1 VKIKAD
7 LHIKIFKNQMKQ
19 KETFFTCF
27 VFQFYFIHLVY
38 SFYIKSGHFIFK
50 SMEYLSDRIKSLSVS
65 QTLAMAQ
72 KSRELKAKGIDI
84 ISLSLGEPDFN
95 TPDYIKEA
103 AKKAIDD
110 NYSKYPP
117 VPGYNDLRE
126 AISRKFKEENG
137 LTYSPDQII
146 VSAGGKHSIINVI
159 LSIIN
164 PGDEVI
170 ILAPYWVSYY
180 DQVLLAGGKPVIVT
194 AAIENDFKIRPE
206 QLETAITSKTR
217 LIIFNSPSNP
227 TGMVYDRNEME
238 KIARIVQKHEGLFIM
253 SDEIYEHIIFS
264 GEHVSMASFDFI
276 YDRVITVNGVS
287 KGYAM
292 TGWRIG
298 YIGAPLWIVKA
309 CDKLQG
315 QFTSGVC
322 SIAQRAAL
330 AAIQGKNDSK
340 QIMKEAFH
348 RRRDLICSL
357 LKEIKGLKVPVPEG
371 AFYVMPDISYF
382 LGKSDGITTIVNSDD
397 LALYLLDKAQVA
409 VVGGDAFGAPDCI
422 RISYATAD
430 NLLTEAVKRIKSA
443 LERLH

>member
-1 VKIKAD
+1 LKLI
-7 LHIKIFKNQMKQ
+7 
-19 KETFFTCF
+19 
-27 VFQFYFIHLVY
+27 
-38 SFYIKSGHFIFK
+38 GHNANN
-50 SMEYLSDRIKSLSVS
+50 MEYLSNLVKSLSVS

-117 VPGYNDLRE
+117 VPGYDDLRK
-126 AISRKFKEENG
+126 AISKKFKDENG
-137 LTYSPDQII
+137 IEYSSDQII
-146 VSAGGKHSIINVI
+146 VSAGGKHSLINVI
-159 LSIIN
+159 LSIVN
-164 PGDEVI
+164 PDDEVI

-180 DQVLLAGGKPVIVT
+180 DQIIIARGKPVI
-194 AAIENDFKIRPE
+194 IEAKLDNDFKIRPE
-206 QLETAITSKTR
+206 QLEAAITSKTR
-217 LIIFNSPSNP
+217 LVIFNSPSNP
-227 TGMVYDRNEME
+227 TGMVYDRKEME
-238 KIARIVQKHEGLFIM
+238 SIARVVEKHEGLFVI
-253 SDEIYEHIIFS
+253 SDEIYEHIIFE
-264 GEHVSMASFDFI
+264 GEHVSLASFNFI

-298 YIGAPLWIVKA
+298 YIGAPLWIAKA
-309 CDKLQG
+309 CNKLQG

-330 AAIQGKNDSK
+330 AAIQGTGDSQK
-340 QIMKEAFH
+340 TMREAFL
-348 RRRDLICSL
+348 RRRNLLCGL
-357 LKEIKGLKVPVPEG
+357 LKDVKGLKVRIPQG

-382 LGKSDGITTIVNSDD
+382 LRKSDGVTRIGNSDE

-409 VVGGDAFGAPDCI
+409 TVGGDAFGAPDCL
-422 RISYATAD
+422 RISYATSD
-430 NLLTEAVKRIKSA
+430 ELLVEAVRRIKGA
-443 LERLH
+443 LEKLR

>member
-1 VKIKAD
+1 
-7 LHIKIFKNQMKQ
+7 
-19 KETFFTCF
+19 
-27 VFQFYFIHLVY
+27 
-38 SFYIKSGHFIFK
+38 
-50 SMEYLSDRIKSLSVS
+50 MEYLSNRIKALSVS

-72 KSRELKAKGIDI
+72 KSRELTEKGIDI

-95 TPDYIKEA
+95 TPDYVKEA

-117 VPGYNDLRE
+117 VPGYTDLRQ
-126 AISRKFKEENG
+126 AISRKFREENG
-137 LTYSPDQII
+137 IAYSPEQVI
-146 VSAGGKHSIINVI
+146 VSAGGKHSLINVI
-159 LSIIN
+159 LSIVN

-180 DQVLLAGGKPVIVT
+180 DQIIIAEGKPVVVKAT
-194 AAIENDFKIRPE
+194 LENDFKVKPE
-206 QLETAITSKTR
+206 QLEAAITDKTR

-227 TGMVYDRNEME
+227 TGMVYNRDEME
-238 KIARIVQKHEGLFIM
+238 QIARIVARHEGLFII
-253 SDEIYEHIIFS
+253 SDEIYEHIIFD

-298 YIGAPLWIVKA
+298 YIGAPLWIAKA
-309 CDKLQG
+309 CNKLQG

-330 AAIQGKNDSK
+330 AAIEGKGDSR
-340 QIMKEAFH
+340 QIMKAAFL

-357 LKEIKGLKVPVPEG
+357 LADVKGIKVSIPQG
-371 AFYVMPDISYF
+371 AFYVMPDISFY
-382 LGKSDGITTIVNSDD
+382 LGKSDGDATIKNSDD

-409 VVGGDAFGAPDCI
+409 TVGGDAFGAPECL
-422 RISYATAD
+422 RISYATSD
-430 NLLTEAVKRIKSA
+430 DLLIEAVKRIKGA
-443 LERLH
+443 LEKLV

>member
-1 VKIKAD
+1 
-7 LHIKIFKNQMKQ
+7 
-19 KETFFTCF
+19 
-27 VFQFYFIHLVY
+27 
-38 SFYIKSGHFIFK
+38 
-50 SMEYLSDRIKSLSVS
+50 MEYLSDRVKSLSVS

-117 VPGYNDLRE
+117 VPGYADLRE
-126 AISRKFKEENG
+126 AISKKFHEENG
-137 LTYSPDQII
+137 ISYSPEQII
-146 VSAGGKHSIINVI
+146 VSAGGKHSLINVI
-159 LSIIN
+159 LSIVN
-164 PGDEVI
+164 PGEEVI

-180 DQVLLAGGKPVIVT
+180 DQVILAGGKPVIIS
-194 AAIENDFKIRPE
+194 ASIDNDFKIRPE
-206 QLETAITSKTR
+206 QLEAAITDKTR
-217 LIIFNSPSNP
+217 LLIFNSPSNP
-227 TGMVYDRNEME
+227 TGMVYSRAEME
-238 KIARIVQKHEGLFIM
+238 KIARIVEKQEGLFVI
-253 SDEIYEHIIFS
+253 SDEIYEHIIFN
-264 GEHVSMASFDFI
+264 GEHVSMATFNFI
-276 YDRVITVNGVS
+276 ADRVITVNGVS

-298 YIGAPLWIVKA
+298 YIGAPLWIAKA

-322 SIAQRAAL
+322 TIAQRAAL
-330 AAIQGKNDSK
+330 AAIQGKGDSIAK
-340 QIMKEAFH
+340 MKEAFL
-348 RRRDLICSL
+348 RRRNLICGL
-357 LKEIKGLKVPVPEG
+357 LKEIKGLKVNVPEG
-371 AFYVMPDISYF
+371 AFYVMPDITYF
-382 LGKSDGITTIVNSDD
+382 LGKSDGETTVKNCDD

-430 NLLTEAVKRIKSA
+430 ELLVEAVKRIKAA
-443 LERLH
+443 LERLK

>member
-1 VKIKAD
+1 
-7 LHIKIFKNQMKQ
+7 
-19 KETFFTCF
+19 
-27 VFQFYFIHLVY
+27 
-38 SFYIKSGHFIFK
+38 
-50 SMEYLSDRIKSLSVS
+50 MEYLSDRIKSLSVS

-117 VPGYNDLRE
+117 VPGYDDLRK
-126 AISRKFKEENG
+126 AISRKFKVENG
-137 LTYSPDQII
+137 LDYSPDQII
-146 VSAGGKHSIINVI
+146 VSAGGKHSLINVI
-159 LSIIN
+159 LAMIN

-180 DQVLLAGGKPVIVT
+180 DQIILAGGKPVIVEAT
-194 AAIENDFKIRPE
+194 LENDFKVKPE
-206 QLETAITSKTR
+206 QLDAAVTDKTR

-227 TGMVYDRNEME
+227 TGMVYTHSEME
-238 KIARIVQKHEGLFIM
+238 KIARVVEKHEGLFII
-253 SDEIYEHIIFS
+253 SDEIYEHIIFN
-264 GEHVSMASFDFI
+264 GEHISMASFDFI

-298 YIGAPLWIVKA
+298 YIGAPLWIAKA
-309 CDKLQG
+309 CNKLQG

-330 AAIQGKNDSK
+330 AAIEGSGESQK
-340 QIMKEAFH
+340 IMREAFH
-348 RRRDLICSL
+348 RRRDLICAL
-357 LKEIKGLKVPVPEG
+357 LKEVKGLKVPVPEG
-371 AFYVMPDISYF
+371 AFYVMPDISYY
-382 LGKSDGITTIVNSDD
+382 LGKSDGETTIANSDD

-409 VVGGDAFGAPDCI
+409 TVGGDAFGAPNCI
-422 RISYATAD
+422 RISYANSD
-430 NLLTEAVKRIKSA
+430 NLLVEAVKRISVA
-443 LERLH
+443 LSMLK

>member
-1 VKIKAD
+1 
-7 LHIKIFKNQMKQ
+7 
-19 KETFFTCF
+19 
-27 VFQFYFIHLVY
+27 
-38 SFYIKSGHFIFK
+38 
-50 SMEYLSDRIKSLSVS
+50 MEYLSNRIKSLSVS

-72 KSRELKAKGIDI
+72 KSRELKAKGLDI

-117 VPGYNDLRE
+117 VPGYDDLRN
-126 AISRKFKEENG
+126 AISKKFKDENG
-137 LTYSPDQII
+137 INYTSDQII
-146 VSAGGKHSIINVI
+146 VSAGGKHSLINVI

-180 DQVLLAGGKPVIVT
+180 DQILLAGGKPIIVE
-194 AAIENDFKIRPE
+194 ALLENDFKVRPE
-206 QLETAITSKTR
+206 QLESAITDKTR

-227 TGMVYDRNEME
+227 TGMVYTGQEME
-238 KIARIVQKHEGLFIM
+238 KIARIVEKHEGLFII
-253 SDEIYEHIIFS
+253 SDEIYEHIIFE
-264 GEHVSMASFDFI
+264 GRHVSMASFDFI

-298 YIGAPLWIVKA
+298 YIGAPLWISKA
-309 CDKLQG
+309 CNKLQG

-330 AAIQGKNDSK
+330 AAITGGDNSR
-340 QIMKEAFH
+340 QIMKEAFLC
-348 RRRDLICSL
+348 RRDLICGQ
-357 LKEIKGLKVPVPEG
+357 LKEIKGLKIRVPQG
-371 AFYVMPDISYF
+371 AFYVMPDISYY
-382 LGKSDGITTIVNSDD
+382 LGKSDGNAKINNSDD

-409 VVGGDAFGAPDCI
+409 VVGGDAFGAPQCI
-422 RISYATAD
+422 RISYANSD
-430 NLLTEAVKRIKSA
+430 ELLVEAVKRIKAA
-443 LERLH
+443 LEKLN

>member
-1 VKIKAD
+1 
-7 LHIKIFKNQMKQ
+7 
-19 KETFFTCF
+19 
-27 VFQFYFIHLVY
+27 
-38 SFYIKSGHFIFK
+38 
-50 SMEYLSDRIKSLSVS
+50 MEYLSDRIKSLSVS

-72 KSRELKAKGIDI
+72 KSRELKAKGLDI

-117 VPGYNDLRE
+117 VPGYDDLRN
-126 AISRKFKEENG
+126 AISKKFRDENG
-137 LTYSPDQII
+137 INYNSDQIV
-146 VSAGGKHSIINVI
+146 VSAGGKHSLINVI

-180 DQVLLAGGKPVIVT
+180 DQILLAGGIPVIVE
-194 AAIENDFKIRPE
+194 AMLENDFKVSPD
-206 QLETAITSKTR
+206 QLESAITGKTR

-227 TGMVYDRNEME
+227 TGMVYTGSEME
-238 KIARIVQKHEGLFIM
+238 KIARIVHKHEGLFII
-253 SDEIYEHIIFS
+253 SDEIYEHIIFE
-264 GEHVSMASFDFI
+264 GNHVSMASFDFI

-298 YIGAPLWIVKA
+298 YIGAPVWLAKA
-309 CDKLQG
+309 CNKLQG

-330 AAIQGKNDSK
+330 AAIAGGDNSRQL
-340 QIMKEAFH
+340 MKEAFL
-348 RRRDLICSL
+348 RRRDLICGL
-357 LKEIKGLKVPVPEG
+357 LKEVKGLKIRVPLG
-371 AFYVMPDISYF
+371 AFYVMPDISYY
-382 LGKSDGITTIVNSDD
+382 LGKSHGNVRINTSDD
-397 LALYLLDKAQVA
+397 LAMFLLDKAQVA
-409 VVGGDAFGAPDCI
+409 VVGGDAFGAPNCI
-422 RISYATAD
+422 RISYANSD
-430 NLLTEAVKRIKSA
+430 ELLVEAVKRIKSS
-443 LERLH
+443 LGLLN

>member
-1 VKIKAD
+1 
-7 LHIKIFKNQMKQ
+7 
-19 KETFFTCF
+19 
-27 VFQFYFIHLVY
+27 
-38 SFYIKSGHFIFK
+38 
-50 SMEYLSDRIKSLSVS
+50 MEYLSDRVKSLAVS

-72 KSRELKAKGIDI
+72 KSRELKAKGLDI

-103 AKKAIDD
+103 AKKAIDE

-117 VPGYNDLRE
+117 VPGYNDLRD
-126 AISRKFKEENG
+126 AISEKFKKENSIN
-137 LTYSPDQII
+137 YSSDQII
-146 VSAGGKHSIINVI
+146 VSAGGKHSLINVI
-159 LSIIN
+159 LSIVN

-180 DQVLLAGGKPVIVT
+180 DQIIIAQGKPVVVE
-194 AAIENDFKIRPE
+194 AKLENDFKVNAE
-206 QLETAITSKTR
+206 QIEAAITPKTR

-227 TGMVYDRNEME
+227 TGMVYTREEME
-238 KIARIVQKHEGLFIM
+238 KIAHVVEKHEGLFIM
-253 SDEIYEHIIFS
+253 SDEIYEHIIFD

-298 YIGAPLWIVKA
+298 YIGAPVWIAKA
-309 CDKLQG
+309 CNKLQG

-330 AAIQGKNDSK
+330 AAIKGTGESQK
-340 QIMKEAFH
+340 IMKEAFL
-348 RRRDLICSL
+348 RRRDLICGL
-357 LKEIKGLKVPVPEG
+357 LGEIKGIKVRIPQG

-382 LGKSDGITTIVNSDD
+382 LGKSDGNTIIKTSDD
-397 LALYLLDKAQVA
+397 FALYLLEKAQVA
-409 VVGGDAFGAPDCI
+409 TVGGDAFGAPDCF
-422 RISYATAD
+422 RISYATSD
-430 NLLTEAVKRIKSA
+430 DLLVEAVRRIKA
-443 LERLH
+443 AVEKLK